1 VSNMY
6 IASLVI
12 TLEQVVV
19 SYNQMYSGF
28 PSYYTCACIWDGS
41 IACIASVALANKTS
55 RCILANTIANILVRV
70 FVLVDIYSK
79 TRVQY
84 LLGAPNS

>member
-1 VSNMY
+1 
-6 IASLVI
+6 
-12 TLEQVVV
+12 
-19 SYNQMYSGF
+19 MYSGF

-70 FVLVDIYSK
+70 FALVDICSK
-79 TRVQY
+79 TRIPY
-84 LLGAPNS
+84 LLGAPNYMSADSVDSRLSNIIKNI